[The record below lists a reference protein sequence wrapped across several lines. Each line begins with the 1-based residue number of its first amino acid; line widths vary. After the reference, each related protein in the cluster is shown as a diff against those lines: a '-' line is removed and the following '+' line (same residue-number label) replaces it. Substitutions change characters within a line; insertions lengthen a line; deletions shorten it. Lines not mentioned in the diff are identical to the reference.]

1 MAEETVLGIGEL
13 SANFKKLKDGMETR
27 TGRAMVVA
35 GGGVIKRKAKAN
47 VQAKG
52 LVRTGAYL
60 KNIVIKREP
69 QNPPGTV
76 AYALGVRHGR
86 NLTKAQ
92 KSKSKLAVEKGG
104 RIVKRYE
111 DDPFYWRFL
120 EFDTA
125 KRQGTPAIGPALEDG
140 RGEAIDAMGNRL
152 QKELEKAGTK

>member
-1 MAEETVLGIGEL
+1 MAKEEILGLGDL
-13 SANFKKLKDGMETR
+13 SANFKKLKTDMEQR

-47 VQAKG
+47 VQQQG

-86 NLTKAQ
+86 NLTKKQ
-92 KSKSKLAVEKGG
+92 KANSKLGVEKG

-125 KRQGTPAIGPALEDG
+125 KRDGTPAIGPALEEG
-140 RGEAIDAMGNRL
+140 RGDAIDAMGNRL
-152 QKELEKAGTK
+152 QKELDKAGSK